1 MALPDLIEILLYTCT
16 LASLMVLFMNVFEQE
31 MAVLDVEIFPQQ
43 NISSLTSSKTLY
55 QIIQSA
61 SKKRA
66 RARTCVCVWSSSK
79 WRVTLS
85 GELMFLESYSNCDVL
100 ITVTLLL

>member
-16 LASLMVLFMNVFEQE
+16 LASLTVLFMNVFEQE

-61 SKKRA
+61 SKKRT
-66 RARTCVCVWSSSK
+66 RARVCVCVWSSSK

>member
-61 SKKRA
+61 SKKRTRA
-66 RARTCVCVWSSSK
+66 RACVWSSSK

>member
-16 LASLMVLFMNVFEQE
+16 LASLTVLFMNVFEQE

-61 SKKRA
+61 SKKRT
-66 RARTCVCVWSSSK
+66 RARVCVCVCGV
-79 WRVTLS
+79 RLS
-85 GELMFLESYSNCDVL
+85 GELL
-100 ITVTLLL
+100 

>member
-1 MALPDLIEILLYTCT
+1 
-16 LASLMVLFMNVFEQE
+16 MVLFMNVFEQE

-66 RARTCVCVWSSSK
+66 RARVCVCVCGV
-79 WRVTLS
+79 RLS
-85 GELMFLESYSNCDVL
+85 GELLWVES
-100 ITVTLLL
+100 

>member
-16 LASLMVLFMNVFEQE
+16 LASLTVLFMNVFEQE

-66 RARTCVCVWSSSK
+66 RVCVWSSSK

>member
-16 LASLMVLFMNVFEQE
+16 LASLTVLFINVFKQE
-31 MAVLDVEIFPQQ
+31 MSVLDVDIFPQQ
-43 NISSLTSSKTLY
+43 NISSLTSGKTLY

-66 RARTCVCVWSSSK
+66 YVCVWSSSK

-85 GELMFLESYSNCDVL
+85 GELMFLEKYSNCDVL
-100 ITVTLLL
+100 ITTLLL

>member
-16 LASLMVLFMNVFEQE
+16 LASLTVLFMNVFEQE

-61 SKKRA
+61 SKKHA
-66 RARTCVCVWSSSK
+66 RARVCVWSSSK

>member
-66 RARTCVCVWSSSK
+66 RARACVCVWSSSK